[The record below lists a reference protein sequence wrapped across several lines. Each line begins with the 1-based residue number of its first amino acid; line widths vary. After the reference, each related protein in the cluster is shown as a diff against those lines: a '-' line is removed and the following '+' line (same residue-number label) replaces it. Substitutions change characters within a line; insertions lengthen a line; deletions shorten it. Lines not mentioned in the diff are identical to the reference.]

1 MANFSISYI
10 YQIKDKMSPILKR
23 ITRDVKSQNETLT
36 VQQRIWKRLVALQGK
51 FQQAVN
57 RSRREVGKLKDELKK
72 SVGALVGVGA
82 TLVTIAFPIKQAM
95 EFENSM
101 AGVAKAANLDKGSEQ
116 FNAMSDTIRAMSKEV
131 PKTAAE
137 LATMFESGARL
148 GIDAKDLP
156 DFARLTAKT
165 AVAFD
170 MMAETAGDSLASIG
184 AKMGVPIQG
193 MESMMDAVNTLENN
207 TASKGKQMIDI
218 IGRIAGTAKSIE
230 LSPEQTAGLA
240 SFANQIT
247 VSPEL
252 AASGLNMMFNRMQ
265 KIPALQKQLLE
276 SPEKAVHNMLKSLA
290 KVDKGSRAGMITKVF
305 GDEAGRFV
313 TQAVGS
319 LELYE
324 KTLGFV
330 SDKSEFAGSMTKE
343 FETQIQTT
351 SAQVTLAQN
360 GLNDMA
366 ISLGDQLLP
375 AVKLGAIMLQG
386 FAFGLSALID
396 KTGPLIPML
405 AAFAATLATLLL
417 TTKLWTVAQ
426 LALNVAL
433 SANPIG
439 LVVAAIAAL
448 AAGVVYCY
456 DQFAAFKELID
467 SVWDTVSDFLG
478 IGGND
483 LTVNVNKNGEMV
495 QGDARGGQAANGQ
508 VAVDVTARN
517 ADVNNVQVQGA
528 GLRANATGYAN
539 YMSGIN

>member
-1 MANFSISYI
+1 
-10 YQIKDKMSPILKR
+10 MSPTLKS
-23 ITRDVKSQNETLT
+23 ITREVNRQNESLT
-36 VQQRIWKRLVALQGK
+36 ASQRIWSKLVSLEAK
-51 FQQAVN
+51 FRRGIK
-57 RSRREVGKLKDELKK
+57 RSRQEAARLKDDLRN
-72 SVGALVGVGA
+72 SVGALMGVGA
-82 TLVTIAFPIKQAM
+82 TFASIAFPVKKAM
-95 EFENSM
+95 EFETAM
-101 AGVAKAANLDKGSEQ
+101 AGVAKAANLDKGTKQ
-116 FNAMSDTIRAMSKEV
+116 FDAMQESIRAMSKEI
-131 PKTAAE
+131 PMTANE

-184 AKMGVPIQG
+184 AKMGIPISG

-207 TASKGKQMIDI
+207 TASKGNQMIDI
-218 IGRIAGTAKSIE
+218 IGRISGTAKSIN

-290 KVDKGSRAGMITKVF
+290 KVDKASRAGMITKIF

-319 LELYE
+319 VELYE

-330 SDKSEFAGSMTKE
+330 ADKTKFAGSMTKE
-343 FETQIQTT
+343 FETQVQTT
-351 SAQVTLAQN
+351 SAQVQIAQN
-360 GLNDMA
+360 GLNDVA
-366 ISLGDQLLP
+366 ISMGNQLLP
-375 AVKLGAIMLQG
+375 AVKLGAIALQG
-386 FAFGLSALID
+386 FAFGMSAIIEN
-396 KTGPLIPML
+396 TGPLIPML
-405 AAFAATLATLLL
+405 AAFAATLGTIYLGM
-417 TTKLWTVAQ
+417 KLWTIAQ

-433 SANPIG
+433 TANPIG
-439 LVVAAIAAL
+439 LVVAALAAL

-456 DQFAAFKELID
+456 DQFAAFKELVD
-467 SVWDTVSDFLG
+467 GVWSTVSEFLG
-478 IGGND
+478 IGGTD
-483 LTVNVNKNGEMV
+483 LNVNVSKNGEMLE
-495 QGDARGGQAANGQ
+495 GDAGGGRAANGQ

-517 ADVNNVQVQGA
+517 AEVNDVQVQGS
-528 GLRANATGYAN
+528 GLRAKATSYPM